1 MAISDKPP
9 AQGPFRDTMTGAAI
23 ATAPGPAIDNREL
36 ISVEF
41 LGAPTLNS
49 ALRPHRAAPS
59 GG

>member
-9 AQGPFRDTMTGAAI
+9 AQGPFRVTMTGAHCDSAR
-23 ATAPGPAIDNREL
+23 PAIDNREL

-41 LGAPTLNS
+41 PGAPTLNS
-49 ALRPHRAAPS
+49 ALRPHCASPS